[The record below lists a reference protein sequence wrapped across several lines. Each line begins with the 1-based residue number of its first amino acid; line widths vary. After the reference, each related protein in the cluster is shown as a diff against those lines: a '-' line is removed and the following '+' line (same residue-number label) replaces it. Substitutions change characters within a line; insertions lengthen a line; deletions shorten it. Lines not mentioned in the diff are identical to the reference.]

1 MDAGV
6 RTAENMDEGAFDV
19 FIALDGP
26 GLNGFEGPAGIARL
40 RCSPAEDRYAREV
53 RFFDGLAGGHATQIN
68 PQGTVGFLGNL
79 SQQLL
84 FFDPRTLTELQRF
97 SARRIHHG
105 RAGAGYESA
114 THVVWLSERTFVV
127 ALGAQFWLL
136 DLDDLDHPQALGPH
150 GVALPHSIKLLP
162 SKRYL
167 CYGAMDHDREGY
179 ANQVGIFD
187 LTTCRPRVVELDA
200 TVWHIGV
207 HPSRD
212 CFYAPTQRCAPQGR
226 MEFAEYVPGHFKN
239 YLYEIEVAEGCGR
252 VSRHLAIP
260 KDFPAHLT
268 SDVVVSEREVI
279 YNSPAS
285 GAISVVD
292 LEDFREVRT
301 IDERVG
307 LRGALRH
314 WRSAWSNLLEGLS
327 RVDVLA
333 HTRDFVRALRI
344 ARWSLLDGSYGLQ
357 LSPDR
362 RFLLSAHR
370 GQNQVIVYR
379 WPEATV
385 ARRVPFP
392 PARKFLPR
400 LGRLDDTRLGFHHTA
415 LSTTSV
421 RGSVS
426 C

>member
-1 MDAGV
+1 MSEAL
-6 RTAENMDEGAFDV
+6 FDV

-26 GLNGFEGPAGIARL
+26 GLNGFEGPAGIARV
-40 RCSPAEDRYAREV
+40 RCAPTADRYEKQV
-53 RFFDGLAGGHATQIN
+53 RFFEGLAGGHATQIN
-68 PQGTVGFLGNL
+68 PQGTVGFLGNM

-84 FFDPRTLTELQRF
+84 FFDPRTLDELQRF

-105 RAGAGYESA
+105 RAGASYESA
-114 THVVWLSERTFVV
+114 THVVWLSERTFVA
-127 ALGAQFWLL
+127 ALGGQFWLF

-150 GVALPHSIKLLP
+150 GVALPHSIKL
-162 SKRYL
+162 SASRRYL
-167 CYGAMDHDREGY
+167 CYGAMDHDRTGY

-187 LTTCRPRVVELDA
+187 LESGRARVVELDA

-239 YLYEIEVAEGCGR
+239 YLYEVEIEGGCGR

-268 SDVVVSEREVI
+268 SDVVVSDEEVI
-279 YNSPAS
+279 YNNPGSAVIN
-285 GAISVVD
+285 AVD
-292 LEDFREVRT
+292 LQDFRHVRT

-307 LRGALRH
+307 LGGALRN

-333 HTRDFVRALRI
+333 HTRDFVRALRM

-370 GQNQVIVYR
+370 GLNQVIVYR
-379 WPEATV
+379 WPEGTI
-385 ARRVPFP
+385 ARRLGFP
-392 PARKFLPR
+392 PARRFFPR
-400 LGRLDDTRLGFHHTA
+400 LGLLDDTRLGFHHSA
-415 LSTTSV
+415 LSIASAQGV
-421 RGSVS
+421 AA